1 MVEYKLSS
9 VPNQMFNTNI
19 NGSNF
24 EFTFRSFR
32 GIVYINVSVDGN
44 LVCSGVR
51 AVPNT
56 NLFPNKVNSAAG
68 GTFQFQCLDD
78 SYPQYDKFDGIT
90 CRFIFTPFGE

>member
-32 GIVYINVSVDGN
+32 GIVYINVSTIHIRNMTSLTASLADLSSLRLENDDGQIV
-44 LVCSGVR
+44 L
-51 AVPNT
+51 
-56 NLFPNKVNSAAG
+56 
-68 GTFQFQCLDD
+68 
-78 SYPQYDKFDGIT
+78 
-90 CRFIFTPFGE
+90 E

>member
-56 NLFPNKVNSAAG
+56 NLFPNKVNIAAG
-68 GTFQFQCLDD
+68 GTFQFHCLDD
-78 SYPQYDKFDGIT
+78 SYTKKKK
-90 CRFIFTPFGE
+90 